1 MRLAM
6 GRAAQEVLPLPKT
19 RHIGAWVGWTLQF
32 AEACLH
38 RVGRMLA
45 WAVIVV
51 LALGVGPLVL
61 WLGYLFLRPFLP
73 MSDWSWL
80 WGAAL
85 FSIAFSAWKGAAA
98 SREIQRLLGRLIESL
113 RG

>member
-1 MRLAM
+1 ME
-6 GRAAQEVLPLPKT
+6 RAAQEVLPPPKT
-19 RHIGAWVGWTLQF
+19 GHIGACVGWTLQF

-45 WAVIVV
+45 WAAIVV
-51 LALGVGPLVL
+51 LALGVGPVVL
-61 WLGYLFLRPFLP
+61 WLAYLFLRPFLA

-85 FSIAFSAWKGAAA
+85 FSIAFSAWKAA
-98 SREIQRLLGRLIESL
+98 SAIREMQRLLGRLIESL

>member
-1 MRLAM
+1 M
-6 GRAAQEVLPLPKT
+6 GRAAQEVLPRPKT
-19 RHIGAWVGWTLQF
+19 WHIGAWVGSTLQF
-32 AEACLH
+32 AEACVH

-45 WAVIVV
+45 WAVMVV

-61 WLGYLFLRPFLP
+61 WLGYLLLRPFVA

>member
-1 MRLAM
+1 MAFLKFSAWSAHKHETAM
-6 GRAAQEVLPLPKT
+6 G
-19 RHIGAWVGWTLQF
+19 
-32 AEACLH
+32 

-61 WLGYLFLRPFLP
+61 WLGYLFLRPFLA

-85 FSIAFSAWKGAAA
+85 FSIVFSAWKAGAAI
-98 SREIQRLLGRLIESL
+98 REIQRLLGRLIESL

>member
-1 MRLAM
+1 M
-6 GRAAQEVLPLPKT
+6 GRAAQEVLPLPKAS
-19 RHIGAWVGWTLQF
+19 HIGAWVGWTLQF

-45 WAVIVV
+45 WAVMVL
-51 LALGVGPLVL
+51 LALGVGPVVL
-61 WLGYLFLRPFLP
+61 WLGYLFLRPFLA

-85 FSIAFSAWKGAAA
+85 FSVAFSAWKAAA
-98 SREIQRLLGRLIESL
+98 AIGEIQRLLGRLIESL

>member
-1 MRLAM
+1 
-6 GRAAQEVLPLPKT
+6 
-19 RHIGAWVGWTLQF
+19 
-32 AEACLH
+32 
-38 RVGRMLA
+38 MLA

-61 WLGYLFLRPFLP
+61 WLAYLLLRPFLA

-85 FSIAFSAWKGAAA
+85 FSIVFSAWKAAA
-98 SREIQRLLGRLIESL
+98 AIREIQRRLGRLIESL

>member
-1 MRLAM
+1 M
-6 GRAAQEVLPLPKT
+6 GRTAEEVLPLQKT
-19 RHIGAWVGWTLQF
+19 WHMGAWIGWTLQF

-61 WLGYLFLRPFLP
+61 WLGYLFLRPFLA

-85 FSIAFSAWKGAAA
+85 FSIAFSAWKAAA
-98 SREIQRLLGRLIESL
+98 APCEIQRLLGRLIETL